1 MKPGLLILPF
11 LAILVAAIGMAAG
24 SALPEIGW
32 VPALAWG
39 TALVVLALWVTLD
52 LDNFKAMFRRKG
64 AKYGAS
70 SGLAIVFGV
79 TSIVGVA
86 VIAARPRFNKSI
98 DVTRDK
104 LNTLSDQSTKV
115 IASIKSSGA
124 PVKVEVYASDEK
136 VNADLRDLFGLYQ
149 SKGASLQVEYIDPQ
163 THPTQ
168 AMAAKVTE
176 GNTVIFRHGKQEKR
190 LSAFTEEK
198 ITNALV
204 NVLKDKSKKIY
215 FIKGHGEGALK
226 GAEATGFN
234 SVAMDLESNRNSV
247 EELSL
252 LETAKV
258 PEDADMIVVAGPK
271 YEFKEEETR
280 IIEDYLKRG
289 GSMLTMVGAMTPV
302 LQLNK
307 LLGKFGVQYNQDL
320 LILAPNDVRAQMI
333 GQNNAII
340 SEFDEFSP
348 VTKDYARVSQVQM
361 VMRNTR
367 SLSEVNDNAQ
377 KLKVTLAAK
386 TSKEIIRVK
395 NVSSPADLE
404 NLQEDRWE
412 AGSFPVVAVAAGKS
426 TLLPTAAAST
436 AAKDAK
442 SDAGKGD
449 LGGGKGRESRLVSVG
464 SVEFANNQGAQLAEN
479 KDMFANMINYLLQDE
494 DFIAIRPK
502 DPTKSTI
509 NLTTRSSQAALTF
522 LVLIYPFLFMGGGT
536 VAWLRR
542 RRA

>member
-11 LAILVAAIGMAAG
+11 LALLIAAIGTAAG
-24 SALPEIGW
+24 SALTEIRW
-32 VPALAWG
+32 LTPMAW
-39 TALVVLALWVTLD
+39 AVAVIVLLLWVALD
-52 LDNFKAMFRRKG
+52 LENFKALFRRKG

-70 SGLAIVFGV
+70 SGLAIVLG
-79 TSIVGVA
+79 TTAIIGVA

-115 IASIKSSGA
+115 IASIKGTGK
-124 PVKVEVYASDEK
+124 PVKVDVYASDEK
-136 VNADLRDLFGLYQ
+136 VNADLHDLFALYQ
-149 SKGASLQVEYIDPQ
+149 AKGANLQVEYIDPQ

-176 GNTVIFRHGKQEKR
+176 SNTVVFRHGTQEKR

-226 GAEATGFN
+226 GADASGFN
-234 SVAMDLESNRNSV
+234 TIAMDLENNRNSV

-252 LETAKV
+252 LESAKV
-258 PEDADMIVVAGPK
+258 PEDADMLVIAGPK

-289 GSMLTMVGAMTPV
+289 GSVLAMVGAMTPT
-302 LQLNK
+302 LQLNR

-340 SEFDEFSP
+340 SEFDEFNP
-348 VTKDYARVSQVQM
+348 VTKDFARMSQVQL

-367 SLSEVNDNAQ
+367 SLGEVKDNPQ
-377 KLKVTLAAK
+377 KLKVTLAGK
-386 TSKEIIRVK
+386 TSKEMIRVK
-395 NVSSPADLE
+395 NVTGPADLE
-404 NLQEDRWE
+404 NLTEDRWE
-412 AGSFPVVAVAAGKS
+412 MGSFPVIAVAAGK
-426 TLLPTAAAST
+426 TLPLPTADASV

-442 SDAGKGD
+442 SDASHGD
-449 LGGGKGRESRLVSVG
+449 LGGGKGRETRLVTVG

-479 KDMFANMINYLLQDE
+479 KDMFANIVNYLLQDE

-509 NLTTRSSQAALTF
+509 NLATRSSQAVLTF
-522 LVLIYPFLFMGGGT
+522 LVLIYPLLFIGGGT
-536 VAWLRR
+536 VSWLRR